1 MKPPVQYAMMPPRVD
16 APKVG
21 KMKPVQQPKVAK
33 MRGIDEALD
42 YYLGPT
48 GIPDKLRAVNQM
60 FNPVE
65 TLGGSMRAS
74 QRLFAP
80 ETDGWGR
87 VQAAGD
93 MLSGVAGFVAPM
105 VAAAKVGAPAVNG
118 VVDAFTGISTAP
130 ATQAAKTTATDFA
143 LRDDGS
149 VPLFGGGKS
158 DPTATGWTFRDMRK
172 PVLTGADEKRVQ
184 SMFDRV
190 QWQETELP
198 IGRMIATQPTVNPD
212 FAETLSSQDLLPT
225 VVQKGNELFVRDGHH
240 RLVKAAEAGST
251 KAKVALLNLDP
262 PTEAPL
268 LDYRAPP
275 PWSAEDDDLLAE
287 LMAPVAPM
295 RPSFKAYHGSPHD
308 FDKFSMDKIGTGEG
322 AQAYG
327 HGLYFAE
334 QEGIAKSYRDALSFN
349 RDGQSAIAD
358 AIATNGDSG
367 AEAYAPQLAVMIED
381 AARAGKL
388 DDLVAPLG
396 FEDAFAAGVA
406 EARKR
411 SGSMYEVQI
420 NADPETFLDWDKPL
434 SAQPP
439 NVQRQFGYVSRPTPQ
454 EEVAAYEL
462 AKRESPG
469 SIGDHPA
476 VQDVYRR
483 ESGANAAE
491 RYFQRQV
498 TGGGIDDAARI
509 GLSEA
514 GIPGIRYLDAGSRS
528 AGDGS
533 RNYVVFDDAMI
544 EILRKYGIAGLMM
557 GGAGMMQPNQAQ
569 AGQ

>member
-1 MKPPVQYAMMPPRVD
+1 MKPPVYAMTPPRVD

-21 KMKPVQQPKVAK
+21 KIKPVQQPKVAK

-48 GIPDKLRAVNQM
+48 GIPDKLRAVNSM
-60 FNPVE
+60 LNPVE

-87 VQAAGD
+87 VQALGD
-93 MLSGVAGFVAPM
+93 MLSGVGGFVAPM
-105 VAAAKVGAPAVNG
+105 VAAAKVGAPAASAVA
-118 VVDAFTGISTAP
+118 DAFTGINTAP

-172 PVLTGADEKRVQ
+172 PILTGADEKRVQ

-262 PTEAPL
+262 PTDAPL

-295 RPSFKAYHGSPHD
+295 RPVTQPEVAPMRGVGGSVEETLQAKYPGVKLSISGDAERGFTLNRIEVPKSERGSGIGTKVMNDFTAMADASGAAVRLSPSGDFGGSPSRLRD
-308 FDKFSMDKIGTGEG
+308 FYKRFGFVD
-322 AQAYG
+322 
-327 HGLYFAE
+327 
-334 QEGIAKSYRDALSFN
+334 N
-349 RDGQSAIAD
+349 
-358 AIATNGDSG
+358 
-367 AEAYAPQLAVMIED
+367 
-381 AARAGKL
+381 AGKNKDFGTREAML
-388 DDLVAPLG
+388 RAP
-396 FEDAFAAGVA
+396 
-406 EARKR
+406 K
-411 SGSMYEVQI
+411 
-420 NADPETFLDWDKPL
+420 K
-434 SAQPP
+434 
-439 NVQRQFGYVSRPTPQ
+439 
-454 EEVAAYEL
+454 
-462 AKRESPG
+462 
-469 SIGDHPA
+469 
-476 VQDVYRR
+476 
-483 ESGANAAE
+483 
-491 RYFQRQV
+491 
-498 TGGGIDDAARI
+498 TG
-509 GLSEA
+509 
-514 GIPGIRYLDAGSRS
+514 
-528 AGDGS
+528 
-533 RNYVVFDDAMI
+533 
-544 EILRKYGIAGLMM
+544 
-557 GGAGMMQPNQAQ
+557 Q
-569 AGQ
+569 